1 MNYRSGPEG
10 FRASARGVPE
20 PRRLLPPKFPQ
31 PIGLEVVLPDRP
43 AVAATGMALRL
54 PKEFPFRA
62 AFRPKLL
69 ATRLRASLP
78 TAASQPR
85 EPAFLPMEPEFPLME
100 PAFPLEAAES
110 LPKAEASRLTAA
122 AFLPAVEAFPP
133 KALAPP

>member
-54 PKEFPFRA
+54 LKEFPFRA

-69 ATRLRASLP
+69 AARLRASLR

-85 EPAFLPMEPEFPLME
+85 EPAFLPIGPGFPLME

-110 LPKAEASRLTAA
+110 LPKAEASWLTAA

-133 KALAPP
+133 KALAPL

>member
-1 MNYRSGPEG
+1 
-10 FRASARGVPE
+10 
-20 PRRLLPPKFPQ
+20 
-31 PIGLEVVLPDRP
+31 
-43 AVAATGMALRL
+43 MALRL

-85 EPAFLPMEPEFPLME
+85 EPEFPLME

-110 LPKAEASRLTAA
+110 LPKAEASWLTAA

-133 KALAPP
+133 KALAPL

>member
-62 AFRPKLL
+62 ASR
-69 ATRLRASLP
+69 P

-100 PAFPLEAAES
+100 PAFPIEAAES

-122 AFLPAVEAFPP
+122 AFLPAVGAFPP
-133 KALAPP
+133 QALAPL